1 MCRRRRRRRRTAAA
15 GGTPAVATAAVPAAA
30 VAAAAGRR
38 RRRRRNAGRTR
49 HVGDGS
55 VISCPHISA
64 DAHKFATGS
73 SENCPKYPSLELAR
87 AACDLV
93 PSCDALH
100 YKDDDQTCFKKC
112 NGSPTYFHGYPGQFI
127 ASVRTECVPPSPPPP
142 YRPPPSAPPPAPPFD
157 VNDERT
163 DDEEGAKECF
173 EEAMG
178 DGLTCDHY
186 EALGEGG
193 TLQIAQSKEGTTCY
207 YPNDDSVYFD
217 CEETS
222 MQRVCY
228 CE

>member
-1 MCRRRRRRRRTAAA
+1 MLPQLRGHGLYRECQVANEGVHMICKVPCVPPSPPPPPYRPPPAAPTRRRRRRQ
-15 GGTPAVATAAVPAAA
+15 P
-30 VAAAAGRR
+30 RR
-38 RRRRRNAGRTR
+38 RR
-49 HVGDGS
+49 
-55 VISCPHISA
+55 
-64 DAHKFATGS
+64 TGA
-73 SENCPKYPSLELAR
+73 PAP
-87 AACDLV
+87 
-93 PSCDALH
+93 
-100 YKDDDQTCFKKC
+100 
-112 NGSPTYFHGYPGQFI
+112 
-127 ASVRTECVPPSPPPP
+127 PPSPPPP

-163 DDEEGAKECF
+163 DDVEGAKECF

-186 EALGEGG
+186 QALGGG

>member
-1 MCRRRRRRRRTAAA
+1 MICKVPCAPPSPPSPPYR
-15 GGTPAVATAAVPAAA
+15 PPPAAPPPSSPPPSPPPPA
-30 VAAAAGRR
+30 PPPPYRPPPAA
-38 RRRRRNAGRTR
+38 
-49 HVGDGS
+49 
-55 VISCPHISA
+55 P
-64 DAHKFATGS
+64 
-73 SENCPKYPSLELAR
+73 
-87 AACDLV
+87 
-93 PSCDALH
+93 
-100 YKDDDQTCFKKC
+100 
-112 NGSPTYFHGYPGQFI
+112 
-127 ASVRTECVPPSPPPP
+127 PPSPPPP

-163 DDEEGAKECF
+163 DDVEGAKECF

-193 TLQIAQSKEGTTCY
+193 TLQIAHSEEGTTCY

>member
-1 MCRRRRRRRRTAAA
+1 MPPSPPPPPYR
-15 GGTPAVATAAVPAAA
+15 PPPAA
-30 VAAAAGRR
+30 
-38 RRRRRNAGRTR
+38 
-49 HVGDGS
+49 
-55 VISCPHISA
+55 P
-64 DAHKFATGS
+64 
-73 SENCPKYPSLELAR
+73 
-87 AACDLV
+87 
-93 PSCDALH
+93 
-100 YKDDDQTCFKKC
+100 
-112 NGSPTYFHGYPGQFI
+112 
-127 ASVRTECVPPSPPPP
+127 PPSPPPP

-193 TLQIAQSKEGTTCY
+193 TLQIAQSEEGTTCY